1 MLWTLIYQRPFF
13 VLGIDKYALRCYNSI
28 IKRGENEMK
37 KMKANFE
44 IQATRKNGTQTVFTL
59 VSAVYHGVAADI
71 YDRC

>member
-1 MLWTLIYQRPFF
+1 
-13 VLGIDKYALRCYNSI
+13 
-28 IKRGENEMK
+28 MK

-71 YDRC
+71 YDRCEKAGYTNITVRMI